1 MYCQLEY
8 LGDCI
13 PGRIRRALDELPGTL
28 DGTYERTLRR
38 IKSTDWEIARRL
50 FQCVA
55 VASRPLRAQ
64 ELAEFLAFDFKA
76 EPIPI
81 FREEWR
87 LEDSLEAVLSTC
99 STLLALVD
107 ADDSPVIQFSHFSVK
122 EFLTSTRF
130 AEKRDNISCR
140 YHVSM
145 TPSHT
150 LVAQACLSTLLH
162 FDGNVTEDVL
172 KGFPLTEYAAEHLVG
187 HAHFEGVSENA
198 EEGMKQLFDRRKR
211 HLTVWFWIYD
221 PMRIVH
227 PWRQENRSDSLRH
240 ARGSCLHWATFFGFY
255 AIVKSLAI
263 ENPKDIRSRD
273 FEDRSTPLHLA
284 SKWGHVEIARFLIEH
299 GAATMAKD
307 THKWTPLH
315 HAVEKEN
322 DDISRLLLEN
332 GANVKARDWA
342 GRTPLHLA
350 VRNQRE
356 DIAYLLLKHGAV
368 TTAKDKNG
376 WTPLHYALWQESDGP
391 ESLTVPYHGLPDTNA
406 AVKSKY
412 GWTPSGLAVQQ
423 GREDFAC
430 LLLNHGAD
438 ATARDKDGWTPLHW
452 VTWNGTEALARLLF
466 EHGADATAKDKYGS
480 TLLHRAMGS
489 GKEAIT
495 RVLLEHGADATAT
508 DKNGWTPLRC
518 AVEEGRED
526 LVHLLIEHGA
536 DVTAHDHQ
544 ESTSLHVE
552 HDAQYKHGRLSHIRH
567 RLREVW
573 YQPIASTL
581 GMTQT

>member
-8 LGDCI
+8 LGGCI
-13 PGRIRRALDELPGTL
+13 PGRIRRALDELSETL
-28 DGTYERTLRR
+28 DGTYERTLRG

-55 VASRPLRAQ
+55 VAPRPLRAR
-64 ELAEFLAFDFKA
+64 ELAEFLAFDFKV
-76 EPIPI
+76 EPIPK

-107 ADDSPVIQFSHFSVK
+107 VDDSPVIQFSHFSVK

-130 AEKRDNISCR
+130 AKKRDNISCR

-145 TPSHT
+145 TPAHT

-162 FDGNVTEDVL
+162 LDGNVTEDVL
-172 KGFPLTEYAAEHLVG
+172 KEFPLTEYAAEHLVE

-221 PMRIVH
+221 PMRLVE
-227 PWRQENRSDSLRH
+227 PWRQENRTDSPRP

-263 ENPKDIRSRD
+263 EHPEDIRSRD
-273 FEDRSTPLHLA
+273 FGDESTPLHLA
-284 SKWGHVEIARFLIEH
+284 SKWGHAEVARFLIEH
-299 GAATMAKD
+299 GADTMAKD

-315 HAVEKEN
+315 HAVAKEN
-322 DDISRLLLEN
+322 EDISRLLLN
-332 GANVKARDWA
+332 HGANVKARDWA
-342 GRTPLHLA
+342 RRTPLHLA
-350 VRNQRE
+350 VRNRRE
-356 DIAYLLLKHGAV
+356 DIARLLLNHGAA
-368 TTAKDKNG
+368 TTAKDKNA
-376 WTPLHYALWQESDGP
+376 WCPLHYALWQERDSP
-391 ESLTVPYHGLPDTNA
+391 ESLSVPYYGPPGTDAT
-406 AVKSKY
+406 VKAEC

-423 GREDFAC
+423 GREDMTC
-430 LLLNHGAD
+430 LLLKHGAN

-452 VTWNGTEALARLLF
+452 ATWNGTEALARLLL

-480 TLLHRAMGS
+480 TLLHRAVGS
-489 GKEAIT
+489 GKEALA
-495 RVLLEHGADATAT
+495 RVLLEHGADVTAT
-508 DKNGWTPLRC
+508 DRNGWTPLRC
-518 AVEEGRED
+518 AVEQGRED
-526 LVHLLIEHGA
+526 LAHLLIEHGA
-536 DVTAHDHQ
+536 DVTAHDNQ

-552 HDAQYKHGRLSHIRH
+552 HDAQYKHGRLSHLRH

-573 YQPIASTL
+573 YEPIASTL
-581 GMTQT
+581 GRTQT